1 MNYSGI
7 YARDLFTLAERRRN
21 AVAGAAVIAVVL
33 LGTVVL
39 HFAEWL

>member
-21 AVAGAAVIAVVL
+21 AVAAVIAVVL

-39 HFAEWL
+39 HFADWL